1 MGALGKERE
10 NQQAVLVLS
19 SLARMIFFVLLDS
32 YLDIRVVL
40 VIGVRFL
47 HRGTT
52 GHHACEHQPEHLHT
66 HKTPKHKFRT
76 VSLSLSL
83 FFLPLHRSLSFISL
97 IFFFLSLLF
106 FLTSLLEFLSWFF
119 ALTTYFLPVVF
130 RRRVLLLVAVVILMI
145 TIALLLICSKQIYPN
160 RPSLLLDFE

>member
-10 NQQAVLVLS
+10 REREKERDTTNKPFSYS

-66 HKTPKHKFRT
+66 HTKHQNTSFAQ
-76 VSLSLSL
+76 SASL
-83 FFLPLHRSLSFISL
+83 FPSSSFPYTAASPSSLSF
-97 IFFFLSLLF
+97 FFFSLLF
-106 FLTSLLEFLSWFF
+106 LPHLSSGVPLLVFRVDNIFPPSRVSSQSPPPCRRHPHDHHR
-119 ALTTYFLPVVF
+119 ALTYLQADLP
-130 RRRVLLLVAVVILMI
+130 
-145 TIALLLICSKQIYPN
+145 
-160 RPSLLLDFE
+160 